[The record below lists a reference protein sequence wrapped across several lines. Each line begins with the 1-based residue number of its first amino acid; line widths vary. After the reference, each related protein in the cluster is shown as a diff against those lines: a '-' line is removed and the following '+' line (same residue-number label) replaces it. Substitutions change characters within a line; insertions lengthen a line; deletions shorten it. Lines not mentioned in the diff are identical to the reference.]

1 MGFTVLDAIPV
12 FPPTNDVTND
22 HTNHN
27 GQLDFMNP
35 NAERGAANAALA
47 APSSR
52 TSLASQAKLGST
64 IDKSSSSQAQQA

>member
-1 MGFTVLDAIPV
+1 MDAIPV
-12 FPPTNDVTND
+12 SPPTNNYT
-22 HTNHN
+22 N

-52 TSLASQAKLGST
+52 TTAVLVL
-64 IDKSSSSQAQQA
+64 